1 MQGRELIIMAKTE
14 LYCVSFL
21 RLPDGSRIALDDMT
35 PEQLQEFRA
44 KVVEN
49 IERTLT
55 RRFTEHPEELAQLA
69 ASGSVEL
76 IPEGTEEKE
85 ESA

>member
-1 MQGRELIIMAKTE
+1 MAKTE

-55 RRFTEHPEELAQLA
+55 RHFTEHPEELAQLA

-76 IPEGTEEKE
+76 IPEGMEREE

>member
-1 MQGRELIIMAKTE
+1 MAKTE

-76 IPEGTEEKE
+76 IPEGTERKE

>member
-1 MQGRELIIMAKTE
+1 MIMAKTE

>member
-1 MQGRELIIMAKTE
+1 
-14 LYCVSFL
+14 
-21 RLPDGSRIALDDMT
+21 
-35 PEQLQEFRA
+35 
-44 KVVEN
+44 VEN

>member
-1 MQGRELIIMAKTE
+1 MIMAKTE

-35 PEQLQEFRA
+35 PEQLQDFRA

-76 IPEGTEEKE
+76 IPDGTEEKE

>member
-1 MQGRELIIMAKTE
+1 MAKTE
-14 LYCVSFL
+14 LYCVSYLGF
-21 RLPDGSRIALDDMT
+21 PDGSRIALDDMT

-76 IPEGTEEKE
+76 IPEGTDEKE